1 MAWRRACPAELTFEI
16 IQQGVDEIVLVSEE
30 EITRRLNCS
39 GALRT
44 IWPKALAQ
52 LATAATF
59 KLREQ
64 LRGKRVVNVMTGGNL
79 DTDSVR
85 RIFG

>member
-1 MAWRRACPAELTFEI
+1 MATRVPAELTFEI
-16 IQQGVDEIVLVSEE
+16 IQQGVDEIVLVSDE
-30 EITRRLNCS
+30 EIADAIKLLWRTTHNLAE
-39 GALRT
+39 GAG
-44 IWPKALAQ
+44 AV
-52 LATAATF
+52 ATAATF

-64 LRGKRVVNVMTGGNL
+64 LQGKRVVNVMTGGNL